1 MVARA
6 LNIEI
11 IRGFSGENSVIT
23 GVLMLHAV

>member
-1 MVARA
+1 MVARV

-11 IRGFSGENSVIT
+11 RGFSEENSVIT